1 MNKIALKGNQ
11 RRKKNSLFH
20 SSHLV
25 KKLDLNVVIMT
36 FTYVLIKKK
45 KTQDTFKI
53 TFLTKLCKPSL

>member
-45 KTQDTFKI
+45 RLKT
-53 TFLTKLCKPSL
+53 LSKLRF

>member
-1 MNKIALKGNQ
+1 MNKIALKVNQ

-53 TFLTKLCKPSL
+53 TFRTKLCKPSL